1 MCMDKLNLDKDQF
14 NQCVTIFVGVGTK
27 WMKEKL

>member
-1 MCMDKLNLDKDQF
+1 MGKFDFDKDQF

-27 WMKEKL
+27 WMKEQL